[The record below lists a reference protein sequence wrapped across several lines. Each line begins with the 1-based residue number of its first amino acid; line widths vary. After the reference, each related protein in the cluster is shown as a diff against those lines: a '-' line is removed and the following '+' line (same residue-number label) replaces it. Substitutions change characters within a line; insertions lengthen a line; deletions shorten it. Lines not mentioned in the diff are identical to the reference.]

1 MKVLRALIIS
11 GCVGLSACTFLTA
24 EERHQVK
31 YLQSKGITVAN
42 PQSEWEKPASP
53 ILAGF
58 LNVLPGMG
66 NFYLALG
73 DGADRMQFIY
83 GAFNIFMWPWSVVW
97 GVPEAAIDA
106 TTINK
111 RELIYHYKYDRKS
124 PVFNQHFDYNRQ
136 HNSIN
141 TQRNNYDRQYDDYN
155 SQQYNNQRYDY
166 NRQYNGYNNQRYDD
180 NRQYNDYNNQQYNNQ
195 HYDYNRQY
203 NGYNNQRYDNNNQ
216 YYNYN
221 RQRYNY
227 NYRHHDSD
235 YSDYQYFNSN
245 Q

>member
-1 MKVLRALIIS
+1 MKVLRTLRIS

-83 GAFNIFMWPWSVVW
+83 GAFNLFMWPWSVVW
-97 GVPEAAIDA
+97 GIPEAAIDA

-124 PVFNQHFDYNRQ
+124 PVFNQHFDYNSNNIQRYDYNRQ
-136 HNSIN
+136 H
-141 TQRNNYDRQYDDYN
+141 DD
-155 SQQYNNQRYDY
+155 YNNQRYDY
-166 NRQYNGYNNQRYDD
+166 NHQHDDYNNQRYDS

-203 NGYNNQRYDNNNQ
+203 NGHNNQS
-216 YYNYN
+216 YNYN

-227 NYRHHDSD
+227 NYRYHDSD

>member
-1 MKVLRALIIS
+1 
-11 GCVGLSACTFLTA
+11 
-24 EERHQVK
+24 
-31 YLQSKGITVAN
+31 
-42 PQSEWEKPASP
+42 
-53 ILAGF
+53 
-58 LNVLPGMG
+58 
-66 NFYLALG
+66 
-73 DGADRMQFIY
+73 MQFIY

-124 PVFNQHFDYNRQ
+124 PVFNQHFDYNS
-136 HNSIN
+136 NN
-141 TQRNNYDRQYDDYN
+141 TQRYDYNRQHDDY
-155 SQQYNNQRYDY
+155 SNQRYDY
-166 NRQYNGYNNQRYDD
+166 NRQYNGYNNQRYDN

-203 NGYNNQRYDNNNQ
+203 NGYNNQRYDNSRQ
-216 YYNYN
+216 Y
-221 RQRYNY
+221 YNY

-245 Q
+245 QQIENGDYSPFSIGQELIDKVDYKQRISSVFTCYSHKILILLFSEY

>member
-83 GAFNIFMWPWSVVW
+83 GAFNIFMWPWSIVW

-124 PVFNQHFDYNRQ
+124 PVFNQHFDYNS
-136 HNSIN
+136 NN
-141 TQRNNYDRQYDDYN
+141 TQRYDYNRQHDDY
-155 SQQYNNQRYDY
+155 SNQRYDY
-166 NRQYNGYNNQRYDD
+166 NRQYNGYNNQRYDN
-180 NRQYNDYNNQQYNNQ
+180 NRQYNDYSNQRSDYNPQYN
-195 HYDYNRQY
+195 DYNRQY

-227 NYRHHDSD
+227 NYRHHNSD